1 MMINQPSVRFRF
13 FRPSF
18 SKTHIFPKFS
28 LNSRPGQPTK
38 KIVQPWLLID
48 PSKHEFPK
56 KCQFYQNFIMLCMH
70 RDAASVA
77 NMDRREMGLDL
88 KHV

>member
-1 MMINQPSVRFRF
+1 MINQPSVRFRF
-13 FRPSF
+13 FRPSS
-18 SKTHIFPKFS
+18 SKTHIFPKSS
-28 LNSRPGQPTK
+28 LHSRPGQPTK
-38 KIVQPWLLID
+38 KIVQPWLFID
-48 PSKHEFPK
+48 PSKREFPK
-56 KCQFYQNFIMLCMH
+56 KCQIYQNFIMLCMH